1 MTNDLKDDAYLWD
14 RSGEPDPEIVR
25 LEEVLGSLG
34 YQGQKPTFPRR
45 EQLRAPRYRI
55 GRIGALAASLALIV
69 AAFSWLLTSF
79 RGSAWDVAHIAGA
92 PAMDGRAVTNT
103 ARFPVGSR
111 LETDASSRARLLV
124 GHIGQVDVDPDTRV
138 QLIEARTRE
147 HRLSLERGT
156 IHARIWA
163 PPKFFFV
170 NTPAATAIDLG
181 CAYTLHVDDSGS
193 GLLRVTS
200 GWVEFERDGREA
212 YIPQGAMCETR
223 TGIGPGTPRY
233 EDAPSGYGVA
243 LALLDFGD
251 PQDNGRRA
259 ALSLIL
265 EQARRKDALTLWHL
279 LARGTADER
288 ARVYDRLAALAPP
301 PPGVS
306 RELVL
311 ARDRGALGMWWD
323 SLGMDT
329 GSWWRLMK
337 KKI

>member
-1 MTNDLKDDAYLWD
+1 MNNDLKDDAYLWD
-14 RSGEPDPEIVR
+14 RSGEPDSEIVQ
-25 LEEVLGSLG
+25 LEDLLGSLRHE
-34 YQGQKPTFPRR
+34 GQMPPFPRR
-45 EQLRAPRYRI
+45 EQPARRYRI
-55 GRIGALAASLALIV
+55 GRMVALAAGVVLAV
-69 AAFSWLLTSF
+69 AASSWLLTSF

-92 PAMDGRAVTNT
+92 PAMDGRAITDT
-103 ARFPVGSR
+103 ARFSVGSR
-111 LETDASSRARLLV
+111 LVTNSSSRARLLV
-124 GHIGQVDVDPDTRV
+124 GHIGQVDVYPDTRV

-193 GLLRVTS
+193 GMLRVTS
-200 GWVEFERDGREA
+200 GWVEFERDGRES
-212 YIPQGAMCETR
+212 YVPQGAMCETR

-251 PQDNGRRA
+251 PRDEGRKA

-279 LARGTADER
+279 LARGTPDER
-288 ARVYDRLAALAPP
+288 ARVYDRLVALVPP
-301 PPGVS
+301 PAGVS

-311 ARDRGALGMWWD
+311 AGNRGALGLWWD
-323 SLGMDT
+323 SLGMET
-329 GSWWRLMK
+329 GTWWRLMK